1 MITDGFCS
9 QQARARLHRKDM
21 GIMVSL
27 LLQNQSK
34 RTPQKIAI
42 MNFMIEMGCL
52 ERVCQYLN
60 LLFFFK
66 ENKMKTHVF

>member
-9 QQARARLHRKDM
+9 QRARARLHRKDT

-27 LLQNQSK
+27 LLKNQSK

-52 ERVCQYLN
+52 GVCQYLN
-60 LLFFFK
+60 LFFFLK
-66 ENKMKTHVF
+66 KIK